1 MAFGL
6 FFLCDTCTKGLKS
19 DASLHKGDTH
29 MNKKECNEIKKLFTP
44 ANCAISRICGCY
56 VDAEKNKKTELK
68 EAFLS
73 LPEEEA
79 FKYFTIFRNGL
90 SGTIGKNLL
99 NMEFPLHAEE
109 EGGTQNFLL
118 KLRDS
123 ELKDDGLIEEFYDR
137 IIANFDYGENYY
149 IILIHCAYDIPAK
162 ATDGSEMFDAS
173 DYVYEFIQCTICP
186 VKLSK
191 AGLCYNSMTNA
202 IENRIR
208 DWLVEAPVTSF
219 LFPAFN
225 DRNTDLHS
233 LLFYA
238 KNGEQL
244 PDTLIDEVLGC
255 HTPMSAKSQK
265 ETFQAIVEET
275 LGDNCDFETIKS
287 IHENL
292 SELAEETKDEPVQP
306 VLNKTQL
313 KQLLE
318 NNGADPEKL
327 QEFDSRYTDVEDG
340 PETSFTVSNVVNTR
354 SFEIKTPDVIIKV
367 APDKTDLVENRMI
380 DGRPCLV
387 IAINEHVEIN
397 GISVLPVPLKDRK
410 GEVKNNGDIQDEGTP
425 WEEEEKPVKKPAD
438 DTDEI
443 RPVATGICSVK
454 DM

>member
-318 NNGADPEKL
+318 NNGADPKKL
-327 QEFDSRYTDVEDG
+327 QEFDSRYADVEDG

-410 GEVKNNGDIQDEGTP
+410 GAVKNNGDVQEEGTP
-425 WEEEEKPVKKPAD
+425 WGEAEKPVKKPAD

-443 RPVATGICSVK
+443 RPVATGICSAK

>member
-1 MAFGL
+1 
-6 FFLCDTCTKGLKS
+6 
-19 DASLHKGDTH
+19 
-29 MNKKECNEIKKLFTP
+29 
-44 ANCAISRICGCY
+44 
-56 VDAEKNKKTELK
+56 
-68 EAFLS
+68 
-73 LPEEEA
+73 
-79 FKYFTIFRNGL
+79 
-90 SGTIGKNLL
+90 
-99 NMEFPLHAEE
+99 MEFPLHTEE

-137 IIANFDYGENYY
+137 VIANFDYAENYY

-191 AGLCYNSMTNA
+191 AGLCYNSTTNV

-225 DRNTDLHS
+225 DRNTDIHS
-233 LLFYA
+233 LLLYA

-244 PDTLIDEVLGC
+244 LDTLIDEVLGC
-255 HTPMSAKSQK
+255 HIPMSAKNQK
-265 ETFQAIVEET
+265 ETFQTIVEET
-275 LGDNCDFETIKS
+275 LGENCDFETVKS

-292 SELAEETKDEPVQP
+292 SELVEETKDEPAPP

-318 NNGADPEKL
+318 NNGAAPEKL
-327 QEFDSRYTDVEDG
+327 QEFESRYADVEDG
-340 PETSFTVSNVVNTR
+340 PETSFAVSNVVNTK
-354 SFEIKTPDVIIKV
+354 SFEIKTPDVTIKV
-367 APDKTDLVENRMI
+367 APDKTYLVENRMI

-397 GISVLPVPLKDRK
+397 GISVRPVPLADRK
-410 GEVKNNGDIQDEGTP
+410 TAGEGAEDTAPWQEENGTQDPFGS
-425 WEEEEKPVKKPAD
+425 
-438 DTDEI
+438 DEI
-443 RPVATGICSVK
+443 RPVATGIRSADEV
-454 DM
+454 

>member
-327 QEFDSRYTDVEDG
+327 QEFDSRYADVEDG

-410 GEVKNNGDIQDEGTP
+410 GAVKNNGDVQEEGTP
-425 WEEEEKPVKKPAD
+425 WGEEEKPVKKPAD

-443 RPVATGICSVK
+443 RPVATGICFVK

>member
-99 NMEFPLHAEE
+99 NMEFPFMQRKK
-109 EGGTQNFLL
+109 GGTQNFLL

-238 KNGEQL
+238 KK
-244 PDTLIDEVLGC
+244 P
-255 HTPMSAKSQK
+255 
-265 ETFQAIVEET
+265 
-275 LGDNCDFETIKS
+275 
-287 IHENL
+287 EN
-292 SELAEETKDEPVQP
+292 SCQIP
-306 VLNKTQL
+306 
-313 KQLLE
+313 
-318 NNGADPEKL
+318 
-327 QEFDSRYTDVEDG
+327 
-340 PETSFTVSNVVNTR
+340 
-354 SFEIKTPDVIIKV
+354 
-367 APDKTDLVENRMI
+367 
-380 DGRPCLV
+380 
-387 IAINEHVEIN
+387 
-397 GISVLPVPLKDRK
+397 
-410 GEVKNNGDIQDEGTP
+410 
-425 WEEEEKPVKKPAD
+425 
-438 DTDEI
+438 
-443 RPVATGICSVK
+443 
-454 DM
+454 